1 MTDVADDGV
10 FALSARRYRW
20 VDRISKLAGVA
31 LVAAGLDAGGSTPAG
46 VALAALGVALGLATV
61 FIANDD

>member
-1 MTDVADDGV
+1 MIDVDGGAL
-10 FALSARRYRW
+10 ALSARRYRW

-31 LVAAGLDAGGSTPAG
+31 LVAAGLDVGGSTPAG